1 MTWLVLAVV
10 VVLFVGLPF
19 VLLRAPWMKE
29 SSVVGGATGKPA
41 APPVVE
47 SGMADFTMYSTGW
60 CGFCARLRSQLAQ
73 AGITYTEIDIE
84 GDPDAASF
92 VESVNNGNQ
101 VVPTL
106 RFADGSTAT
115 NPSLAQVQAKLA
127 A

>member
-1 MTWLVLAVV
+1 MRWLVLLVV
-10 VVLFVGLPF
+10 VVAFVALPF

-29 SSVVGGATGKPA
+29 SFVSGKGAH
-41 APPVVE
+41 PPVVE

-60 CGFCARLRSQLAQ
+60 CGFCARLKSQLAQ

-84 GDPDAASF
+84 ADPAAASF